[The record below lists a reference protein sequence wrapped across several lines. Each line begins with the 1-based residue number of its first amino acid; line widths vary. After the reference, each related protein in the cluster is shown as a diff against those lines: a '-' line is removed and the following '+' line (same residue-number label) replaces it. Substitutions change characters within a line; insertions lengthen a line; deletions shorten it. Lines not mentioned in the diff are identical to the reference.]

1 MAGNF
6 NITAQIH
13 LQAPNAK
20 QFSRNLQKQLQNP
33 NIKVNLQGAPK
44 TVKDLNN
51 VVKATKDVEKA
62 SRSAGKGADYMG
74 RQLGSAFKQIMKY
87 DIARRVFSLFA
98 NSIEQ
103 GVRDAI
109 AFERA
114 MVKVAQVSGASARE
128 MKALTKE
135 ITNVSKQFGVSSQTL
150 ARTSLILK
158 QTGLSMRDT
167 KVAMEALAKTE
178 LAPTF
183 DNIADTAEM
192 AVAAM
197 RQFGL
202 EASKL
207 EGLLGKI
214 NTVAGNF
221 AVESS
226 DIGVAIRRTGGAF
239 KAAGGEIEE
248 LIALFTSVRATTRET
263 AETIATGF
271 RTIFTRLQRPTTIKF
286 LRQFGIELTDL
297 DGKFVGPYK
306 AVERLHGALKNL
318 DPQDLRYSMI
328 VEQLGGFRQVSKVIP
343 LIQQFG
349 TAQAALNA
357 QQAESGSLASDA
369 AKAQATLAVQMQ
381 KLTEQVKELFRE
393 IVGSDSFQMM
403 AKGAFALAEGIIK
416 VGKALAPVIPLITAM
431 AGMKMAGWAM
441 GSMKMFGGRGLNQS
455 LGTMGGTGGPG
466 FYNRGG
472 RVRRFSRGGWV
483 PGSGNGDTVPALLEP
498 GEFVLRKSAAQAF
511 GPQLASVN
519 RYGNGTRGSSGVDPD
534 GMSASSSPVLSRA
547 LFQGVHDGDS
557 YRIHGIPSQQKWNTT
572 TRLDGGVDA
581 YEIRNMSS
589 SGPVWGPREK
599 QLGDLAKAMAESHAS
614 KIKKGQDIIGM
625 FGNVDPK
632 KKEKYGRPL
641 MTDPTLA
648 DSLLQA
654 GLGETDKATGTLE
667 QRVMKYAQGRT
678 RAGINSGPAGS
689 LYQQW
694 VAEERQKLEQENKMA
709 SGGLVPSLLT
719 PGEFVV
725 NKKSAQ
731 RFGYGKLS
739 KMNRYAGGG
748 AVRRYANGTG
758 GAGVLPM
765 GMGGGG
771 MFGGMMMQLGMME
784 GMFGKVG
791 KAGLGA
797 FNGLTNVAAGATMA
811 YAKFSMV
818 TQSVGAAAQMFGLQS
833 EAVTAF
839 IDRLSMVGGV
849 ISSLS
854 SVAQNPATQAAF
866 SHAID
871 WAVNGLMLFGGKLK
885 NLGKAMGGKIG
896 TAVSSA
902 GGRVSGSA
910 AHVAKGGRH
919 AKEMYQGIFQRGQ
932 TKAFRDKVLKRQEH
946 YKGVAASK
954 TKAAGHATRNM
965 GELGQKLSAS
975 QAQGAKIDADILK
988 NKQSILKSTDDIA
1001 KAEKS
1006 YTALANAKARNE
1018 ATRIAA
1024 NRRVSEIGEGF
1035 PKLLKKEKHAYETGL
1050 KIQEKLNAARTRLS
1064 ESGAKFAEG
1073 QADFKAGKYI
1083 KDGGT
1088 AGESSLKRSGKGK
1101 MEYWGRKAAL
1111 DQAEIKKLEEAM
1123 AANAKRQ
1130 ASYTKR
1136 IGDAEAT
1143 VNKLTN
1149 TQRSMINKN
1158 AALDGALDSQ
1168 MAARNAASNTLNAQ
1182 QKAAKEL
1189 AEESSRAAEQS
1200 AKYADKMDGAAK
1212 AAASL
1217 GDDAAKAGTKAAKL
1231 GKIAT
1236 KSGQILAKGSR
1247 AIATMGISL
1256 VVEETIAAV
1265 GRSMTDVAMTQ
1276 IKDAGGRMSEEDAAV
1291 AEEDAARGGLVSGAA
1306 TGAGIGFA
1314 IGALTG
1320 PLAPILAPVFGA
1332 VGAVVGG
1339 LWGWF
1344 AAAEEAREAIERANF
1359 DRASADM
1366 TDAMKKFGEGT
1377 ATASFA
1383 VEQIAE
1389 MQRVEQGIKDY
1400 GVSLDEVYGSR
1411 IEQRKNASTILS
1423 AQAQSAMSEQDFKND
1438 PAIKRLQEL
1447 GLVTQKQVDE
1457 GLKVVE
1463 ANMKARA
1470 ALEAELEARKA
1481 SNRELRKVAGIVGA
1495 MEEASNRLST
1505 FGASIENIATP
1516 GSGGIGKT
1524 ADLFKNAGSSKQGT
1538 ANFNSA
1544 IDMFS
1549 NIAGGNTLEG
1559 FGKKAKD
1566 AQFVN
1571 ANIEDILTR
1580 SGMSGGLDPENMQS
1594 IIMDD
1599 LKRTAKEEGAALGP
1613 YMEKRMKNMIDS
1625 ISEDDLADLENKAPE
1640 IAAKFKEDQDR
1651 FLAVFQKG
1659 AELLDQYTSELE
1671 AAYNAQLKLEQEYV
1685 KRQQSLMNA
1694 RFSSD
1699 EKFRQNLSAS
1709 AFSGTSNAD
1718 IQANFLANQQML
1730 VSGSG
1735 GIGGMSAARQA
1746 SLNAAGGVG
1755 NVNAVGA
1762 TFKQISEDL
1771 RANQQQLISQGLD
1784 PAALEQ
1790 TGAAGGLADEQQKLI
1805 EKNKELRGE
1814 YEAAKQVLENYAN
1827 SQERLTAL
1835 NRELEQAQQKRKSL
1849 KDLAVQA
1856 RYGTAEEKDQAARLI
1871 NAITIASQ
1879 QGIDAVAPELQRQV
1893 VGYLPQLM
1901 GAQGESIV
1909 NQGINDAFG
1918 GGQGIAGI
1926 TEVSAEE
1933 RRLATEIK
1941 AIEDAGITAGEHLA
1955 EEVGDR
1961 IGEMADKIAELNKNF
1976 VIDLR
1981 TLFLEE
1987 ESKQAK
1993 ADQRTAEAKIAGADK
2008 TREKLKEFGIEGT
2021 VDAQGNLSYSEEDQV
2036 ALNNLRMLGDLA
2048 MEMEKQE
2055 KATSALGGVDLKAE
2069 QAKLEGSGWVMDH
2082 LASGTSSNIYK
2093 ALGITKDEFLAGMG
2107 GNVGGDNWN
2116 VENYDDADMDAMKVV
2131 IDKMGVKFAEMGG
2144 DINMFESEAMRLIK
2158 HAAENDLEGQD
2169 VLQPLFQMLAD
2180 RQSSAKIQGDARMKE
2195 LEGKVSP
2202 EVLEKMK
2209 SMTAEERTE
2218 YARKAGVAAEVGDLD
2233 TFASER
2239 NQSYKDLA
2247 DAKESLKT
2255 VKDKQTKLTDEATKR
2270 GSIFTHDIYL
2280 ERILLNILTVLEG
2293 EGRSVDLL
2301 PTNLNPLAAAGGGG
2315 GGKGAVPGFMKKFG
2329 GSSLTDFANM
2339 GDEEKQKMLSML
2351 SKDSS
2356 ISSAMKAEITGAAGG
2371 LPSMFAADKMLSSP
2385 LTDGS
2390 LEGID
2395 MASTMKKAI
2404 DSLSEGTAAA
2414 AVTKVAQDALAEMG
2428 VNETAELFSKHIEEF
2443 SSAMGNPLSI
2453 EVGGSIE
2460 VNVNMNGA
2468 DFLKNAEG
2476 ALAEIAGSEASK
2488 AINNFIQQM
2497 NKSSNV
2503 KPNPQGWHQSGQ
2515 PKPLTGNG

>member
-51 VVKATKDVEKA
+51 VVKATRDVEKA
-62 SRSAGKGADYMG
+62 SRRAGKGADYMG

-114 MVKVAQVSGASARE
+114 MVRVAQVSGASARE
-128 MKALTKE
+128 MKALTTE
-135 ITNVSKQFGVSSQTL
+135 ITKVAKQFGVSSQVL
-150 ARTSLILK
+150 AKTSLILK

-167 KVAMEALAKTE
+167 KIAMEALAKTE

-197 RQFGL
+197 RQFGM

-207 EGLLGKI
+207 ESLLGKI
-214 NTVAGNF
+214 NVVAGNF

-226 DIGVAIRRTGGAF
+226 DIGVAIRRAGGAF
-239 KAAGGEIEE
+239 KSAGGQVEE

-271 RTIFTRLQRPTTIKF
+271 RTIFTRLQRPSTIKF

-297 DGKFVGPYK
+297 NGKFIGPYK
-306 AVERLHGALKNL
+306 AVERLHGALKGL
-318 DPQDLRYSMI
+318 SPQDLRYSAI

-403 AKGAFALAEGIIK
+403 AKGALALAEGIVK

-441 GSMKMFGGRGLNQS
+441 GSMKMMGGRGLMAS
-455 LGTMGGTGGPG
+455 TGSMGGTGGPG
-466 FYNRGG
+466 FFNRGG

-483 PGSGNGDTVPALLEP
+483 PGSGNGDTVPAMLEP

-519 RYGNGTRGSSGVDPD
+519 RYAP
-534 GMSASSSPVLSRA
+534 
-547 LFQGVHDGDS
+547 
-557 YRIHGIPSQQKWNTT
+557 
-572 TRLDGGVDA
+572 GGQ
-581 YEIRNMSS
+581 IS
-589 SGPVWGPREK
+589 SGPSAISRHHSAMSDMYSSPYPKRHDKRKNTAWNMKVHQFTPDDKLGINNKHHSLKITEK
-599 QLGDLAKAMAESHAS
+599 TLRKHPALVQAWRTSSDTDKGTIWEQILAATQSRWSGKDLAGGAIDGSWNGKPADAATSTSAHPTAQMVAKGLKLAGESVLKSAGIRS
-614 KIKKGQDIIGM
+614 
-625 FGNVDPK
+625 
-632 KKEKYGRPL
+632 
-641 MTDPTLA
+641 TA
-648 DSLLQA
+648 DSINTGIELTEVMPNQSTVSLLDSMQF
-654 GLGETDKATGTLE
+654 
-667 QRVMKYAQGRT
+667 
-678 RAGINSGPAGS
+678 
-689 LYQQW
+689 
-694 VAEERQKLEQENKMA
+694 NK
-709 SGGLVPSLLT
+709 GGLVPSLLT

-725 NKKSAQ
+725 NKRSAQ
-731 RFGYGKLS
+731 KIGYNKLAG
-739 KMNRYAGGG
+739 MNRFSNGG
-748 AVRRYANGTG
+748 AVG
-758 GAGVLPM
+758 GGVLPT
-765 GMGGGG
+765 GFGGGG
-771 MFGGMMMQLGMME
+771 FNAGGMMMQLGMME
-784 GMFGKVG
+784 GMFGKV
-791 KAGLGA
+791 AQSGLGA
-797 FNGLTNVAAGATMA
+797 FNGLTNVATGATMA
-811 YAKFSMV
+811 YTKFAMV
-818 TQSVGAAAQMFGLQS
+818 TQSVGAAAQMFGIQS
-833 EAVTAF
+833 EALTDF
-839 IDRLSMVGGV
+839 INRLSMVGGV
-849 ISSLS
+849 LS
-854 SVAQNPATQAAF
+854 SFASVMQNPAAQQAMSRATDL
-866 SHAID
+866 AI
-871 WAVNGLMLFGGKLK
+871 NGLMLFGGKLK
-885 NLGKAMGGKIG
+885 SLGKAIGGKLG
-896 TAVSSA
+896 DKVAS
-902 GGRVSGSA
+902 SGSRMVGSVA
-910 AHVAKGGRH
+910 GRAKDVKTSYGQLHAGMFRRPQLKRIQAKAGKLEQRELGKQAYATKAKGH
-919 AKEMYQGIFQRGQ
+919 V
-932 TKAFRDKVLKRQEH
+932 DKNVTGLEKNIS
-946 YKGVAASK
+946 ASK
-954 TKAAGHATRNM
+954 A
-965 GELGQKLSAS
+965 ES
-975 QAQGAKIDADILK
+975 AKINAKIAK
-988 NKQSILKSTDDIA
+988 NQKDILKSTNDIA
-1001 KAEKS
+1001 RAERDYKV
-1006 YTALANAKARNE
+1006 LADARARNE
-1018 ATRIAA
+1018 VSRIAA
-1024 NRRVSEIGEGF
+1024 NKRVAEIGEGF

-1088 AGESSLKRSGKGK
+1088 AGESSMKRSGKGK
-1101 MEYWGRKAAL
+1101 MEYWGRQASL
-1111 DQAEIKKLEEAM
+1111 DQAEVKKLEEAM
-1123 AANAKRQ
+1123 SANAKRQ

-1136 IGDAEAT
+1136 IADAEDT
-1143 VNKLTN
+1143 VDKLTDV
-1149 TQRSMINKN
+1149 QRNMIKKN
-1158 AALDGALDSQ
+1158 QALDGALDKTLSVRGKASTGL
-1168 MAARNAASNTLNAQ
+1168 AAQRKVGS
-1182 QKAAKEL
+1182 EL
-1189 AEESSRAAEQS
+1189 AEQGVKAGTRTAQLAKKLAGAKNAS
-1200 AKYADKMDGAAK
+1200 AKYAK
-1212 AAASL
+1212 
-1217 GDDAAKAGTKAAKL
+1217 
-1231 GKIAT
+1231 
-1236 KSGQILAKGSR
+1236 
-1247 AIATMGISL
+1247 
-1256 VVEETIAAV
+1256 
-1265 GRSMTDVAMTQ
+1265 Q
-1276 IKDAGGRMSEEDAAV
+1276 IKDAGNAAAKFKQAGKMGGKLLLKGSRAFATLGASIVIEETLGAIGREIKGRAMDRIEEDGARMTEAEGDAAV
-1291 AEEDAARGGLVSGAA
+1291 TQAS
-1306 TGAGIGFA
+1306 AG
-1314 IGALTG
+1314 GALSTGVMVGAISMLLIPIFG
-1320 PLAPILAPVFGA
+1320 PLAPVIGFL
-1332 VGAVVGG
+1332 VGG
-1339 LWGWF
+1339 LYGWF
-1344 AAAEEAREAIERANF
+1344 KSAEEAREALERAKFAHAAKNM
-1359 DRASADM
+1359 SE
-1366 TDAMKKFGEGT
+1366 AMDKFGKGLV
-1377 ATASFA
+1377 TASYA
-1383 VEQIAE
+1383 VARIAE
-1389 MQRVEQGIKDY
+1389 MQAINKSIQEGDY
-1400 GVSLDEVYGSR
+1400 GVSGAELAGNRAQMQE
-1411 IEQRKNASTILS
+1411 NAVAIVRR
-1423 AQAQSAMSEQDFKND
+1423 QATEAKSGEDFKND
-1438 PAIKRLQEL
+1438 PAVKRLMAM
-1447 GLVTQKQVDE
+1447 GLVTEKLYDE
-1457 GLKVVE
+1457 SVELAE
-1463 ANMKARA
+1463 ANQKARKEMELY
-1470 ALEAELEARKA
+1470 LEAQKA
-1481 SNRELRKVAGIVGA
+1481 SNKEMRKLAGAISA
-1495 MEEASNRLST
+1495 ISEMSNRLST
-1505 FGASIENIATP
+1505 FGSQIENIASP
-1516 GSGGIGKT
+1516 GSGAVGKT
-1524 ADLFKNAGSSKQGT
+1524 SDLFKNAGDSKKAT
-1538 ANFNSA
+1538 EDFEKA
-1544 IDMFS
+1544 IDMFG
-1549 NIAGGNTLEG
+1549 NVAGGDSLSQ
-1559 FGKKAKD
+1559 FGEKAKD

-1571 ANIEDILTR
+1571 ANIEDILIR
-1580 SGMSGGLDPENMQS
+1580 SGMAGGLDAENMQQ

-1599 LKRTAKEEGAALGP
+1599 IDRTAKGEGHELGK
-1613 YMEKRMKNMIDS
+1613 YMRDRLQNMIGS
-1625 ISEDDLADLENKAPE
+1625 LSEEDLSDLENNAGE
-1640 IAAKFKEDQDR
+1640 IAEKIQADQEKFLE
-1651 FLAVFQKG
+1651 VFKNA
-1659 AELLDQYTSELE
+1659 AELLDQYTSELK
-1671 AAYNAQLKLEQEYV
+1671 AAYDAQLKLEQEYV
-1685 KRQQSLMNA
+1685 QRQQSLMNA
-1694 RFSSD
+1694 RFASD
-1699 EKFRQNLSAS
+1699 ENFRQNLSAS

-1718 IQANFLANQQML
+1718 VQSNFLANQQML

-1746 SLNAAGGVG
+1746 SLTAAGGVG
-1755 NVNAVGA
+1755 DVNAVGA
-1762 TFKQISEDL
+1762 TFRQISEDL
-1771 RANQQQLISQGLD
+1771 RANQQQLIQQGLD
-1784 PAALEQ
+1784 PAALED
-1790 TGAAGGLADEQQKLI
+1790 TGAAGGLADEQQRLI

-1814 YEAAKQVLENYAN
+1814 YEAAKKVLENYAN

-1835 NRELEQAQQKRKSL
+1835 NRELEQAQNKRKSL

-1901 GAQGESIV
+1901 GAQGESMV
-1909 NQGINDAFG
+1909 DQGINDAFG

-1961 IGEMADKIAELNKNF
+1961 IGDMADKIAELNKNF

-1981 TLFLEE
+1981 SLFLEQ

-1993 ADQRTAEAKIAGADK
+1993 ADIATAEAEIKGADK
-2008 TREKLKEFGIEGT
+2008 NQKLLEDFGIKGTMDAEG
-2021 VDAQGNLSYSEEDQV
+2021 NISYSESDQAQLNALREV
-2036 ALNNLRMLGDLA
+2036 AGAATAMTQIEEARGAVGDINLADART
-2048 MEMEKQE
+2048 K
-2055 KATSALGGVDLKAE
+2055 LGGGKHMFDE
-2069 QAKLEGSGWVMDH
+2069 
-2082 LASGTSSNIYK
+2082 LATGTGAGLYT
-2093 ALGITKDEFLAGMG
+2093 ALGITKEQFNAAMG
-2107 GNVGGDNWN
+2107 GGAEGEGMMAGDNYNVGGTFW
-2116 VENYDDADMDAMKVV
+2116 YDSDQKALDEVV
-2131 IDKMGVKFAEMGG
+2131 SKLKSKLAEMGA
-2144 DINMFESEAMRLIK
+2144 DDAQLIAFEKQYQDLLTK
-2158 HAAENDLEGQD
+2158 AEDETMEGQD
-2169 VLQPLFQMLAD
+2169 ILGPLFNVLARKQQD
-2180 RQSSAKIQGDARMKE
+2180 AKEELARLEADMEESGVSS
-2195 LEGKVSP
+2195 
-2202 EVLEKMK
+2202 EVIEKMK
-2209 SMTAEERTE
+2209 GMTPKERKE
-2218 YARKAGVAAEVGDLD
+2218 YAERATKASSIGDLE
-2233 TFASER
+2233 TFANER

-2247 DAKESLKT
+2247 EAKESLKT
-2255 VKDKQTKLTDEATKR
+2255 VKDKTAKLSDEATKR

-2301 PTNLNPLAAAGGGG
+2301 PTNLNPLAPAGG
-2315 GGKGAVPGFMKKFG
+2315 GGKGAAPGFMKAFG
-2329 GSSLTDFANM
+2329 GSSLTDLANM

-2351 SKDSS
+2351 SKDGS
-2356 ISSAMKAEITGAAGG
+2356 ISSAMKADITGAAGG

-2497 NKSSNV
+2497 NKSSNI
-2503 KPNPQGWHQSGQ
+2503 KQNPQGWHQSGQ